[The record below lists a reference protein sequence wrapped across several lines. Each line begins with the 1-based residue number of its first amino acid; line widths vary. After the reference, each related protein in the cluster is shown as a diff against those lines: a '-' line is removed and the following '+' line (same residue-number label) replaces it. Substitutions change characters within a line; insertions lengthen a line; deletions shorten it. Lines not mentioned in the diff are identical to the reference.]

1 MPMMPVFVGK
11 RHTVTAEK
19 IIAERYAISPD
30 KIIDPA
36 SAVVPLPCEE
46 QRQQKAQ
53 NILGKLP

>member
-1 MPMMPVFVGK
+1 MGE
-11 RHTVTAEK
+11 RHSTAEK
-19 IIAERYAISPD
+19 IIAEGNAESLFE
-30 KIIDPA
+30 IIDPA